1 MEILTR
7 WDFPVELREIRLG
20 TIALNRQAA
29 ETDDVDLVTIASLH
43 IVVEAVDSRVGQDL
57 HGYQLLKVWA
67 FLWTG

>member
-20 TIALNRQAA
+20 TIALNRQVA

-43 IVVEAVDSRVGQDL
+43 IVVEAVDSLVGQD
-57 HGYQLLKVWA
+57 
-67 FLWTG
+67 